1 MCRIMQ
7 ELPLFDLRP
16 HNATIFPLDVSE
28 HACQR
33 GLLQI
38 VHNLLSMLSNTVYY
52 LARIL
57 QTQGH

>member
-7 ELPLFDLRP
+7 EIPLFDLRP

-38 VHNLLSMLSNTVYY
+38 VHNLLSMLSNTVYCNFVV
-52 LARIL
+52 L
-57 QTQGH
+57 